1 MSVRQANDRRVSE
14 REEVESMDRSK
25 GRRNRSQFPLVAR
38 RRFDAGGEELRV
50 PAVKA
55 KSHRPEVH
63 AERERELTFVQRI
76 ICVGFEEEILDSD
89 HDCVEVENGLPVLA
103 KNVETDVS
111 S

>member
-1 MSVRQANDRRVSE
+1 MVGTATSRDGLEDLRV
-14 REEVESMDRSK
+14 
-25 GRRNRSQFPLVAR
+25 LVAKTQNH
-38 RRFDAGGEELRV
+38 RV
-50 PAVKA
+50 EMHA
-55 KSHRPEVH
+55 K
-63 AERERELTFVQRI
+63 RELTFVQRI